1 MFKFANPEYLYLLSV
16 VPLLVILHI
25 FTNIIRRR
33 RLETYGDPSLL
44 TQLMPEASP
53 ARPKFKFWLLTVAF
67 GMGCFLLARPQFGS
81 KQETVTRKGIEIVI
95 ALDVSNSML
104 ADDVMPNRLEKSKR
118 IISNLVEQFKDD
130 KTGLIVFAGD
140 AFVQLPITSDYIS
153 AKVFL
158 SSITPGIVA
167 RQGTDI
173 KAAID
178 LASKSFTPNEGVGKA
193 IIVITDGEN
202 HEGGAVEAAKAAAD
216 KGYLVYVLGVGLPSG
231 TPIPGERS
239 GEFRKDKDGN
249 VVVTRLNENMCRE
262 IATAGGGAYFYVDN
276 SNSAEKALQKELDK
290 LAKADIETTVYTEY
304 DEQFRIFAWIV
315 LALLLLEMFIGE
327 SRNPGLERL
336 RLFKVM
342 IPVLMLVSAQ
352 GVCAQRNERS
362 YVRKG
367 NKMFADSLFIKAEE
381 NYLKAIDANPELYE
395 GIYNLG
401 NSYTAQ
407 QKPNEAVE
415 QYGRAANRL
424 EETKK
429 SLLEQKNTDTK
440 EYERVKEE
448 LAKVYHN
455 TGVVYHACEQYDKAI
470 EAYKNAL
477 RNNPLDDETR
487 YNMIAAQKMLE
498 QQQKNQ
504 QDQQQNQD
512 QQQQEQQQQEQNQ
525 DQQQDRQQQDKE
537 EQQQQQQQQPQ
548 EMSQE
553 NAEQLLDAAM
563 QDEKDVQE
571 RIQQQLINVQ
581 PKQQLE
587 KDW

>member
-1 MFKFANPEYLYLLSV
+1 MFKFANPEYLYLLTAL
-16 VPLLVILHI
+16 PLLVILYI

-33 RLETYGDPSLL
+33 RLEIYGDPTLL
-44 TQLMPEASP
+44 SQLMPDASIV
-53 ARPKFKFWLLTVAF
+53 RPKLKFWLLTAAF
-67 GMGCFLLARPQFGS
+67 GMGCLLLARPQFGS
-81 KQETVTRKGIEIVI
+81 KQETVTRKGIETVI

-118 IISNLVEQFKDD
+118 IISNLVEQFKND

-158 SSITPGIVA
+158 GSISPGIVA

-178 LASKSFTPNEGVGKA
+178 LATKSFTPNEGVGKA

-202 HEGGAVEAAKAAAD
+202 HEGGAVEAAQAAAE

-231 TPIPGERS
+231 TPIPGERN

-262 IATAGGGAYFYVDN
+262 IAAAGRGAYFYVDN
-276 SNSAEKALQKELDK
+276 TNSAEKALQKELDN

-315 LALLLLEMFIGE
+315 LVLLVIEMFICE

-342 IPVLMLVSAQ
+342 LPIVLLFSVQCVSAQ
-352 GVCAQRNERS
+352 RSDRS

-367 NKMFADSLFIKAEE
+367 NKMFNDSLFIKAEE
-381 NYLKAIDANPELYE
+381 NYLKAIDANPELYQ
-395 GIYNLG
+395 GFYDLG

-407 QKPNEAVE
+407 QKPNEAIE
-415 QYGRAANRL
+415 QYNRAANRL
-424 EETKK
+424 EEKKK
-429 SLLEQKNTDTK
+429 SLLEQKKSDSK
-440 EYERVKEE
+440 DYAKVKEE

-455 TGVVYHACEQYDKAI
+455 TGVVYHACEQYDKAV

-487 YNMIAAQKMLE
+487 YNMILAQKML
-498 QQQKNQ
+498 QQQNQ
-504 QDQQQNQD
+504 QDQNQDQQQQQDQDQQQQNQEQQQQNQD
-512 QQQQEQQQQEQNQ
+512 QQQNQEQQEQEQK
-525 DQQQDRQQQDKE
+525 RPE
-537 EQQQQQQQQPQ
+537 

-571 RIQQQLINVQ
+571 RVQQQLMKVQ